1 MANFSWVTAAGP
13 LLTNPVSIGEQ
24 VLAALVATS
33 EAEPQFSIIAGSL
46 PGGLSLINQANY
58 TGLIFGKVTSNYVI
72 TTSTF
77 VVRAYS
83 SLFGVS
89 IDRSF
94 SLTVLPIGAPIWP
107 YGTQNVLLA
116 GPNVDKTFNNF
127 EYVNK
132 TLNATPPANAP
143 DTYKITYSLSTD
155 SGKLPTGL
163 KLSSTGTLR
172 GIINTPITSNPLGN
186 DRYNFKV
193 LASNGYTAASQTF
206 AMTVTYYNSSY
217 QTPIFLN
224 DPNLGLYQAESNQII
239 PIAFYNPD
247 PAYGSIVYEQTNGS
261 LPPGMNLDTT
271 SGFIYGVISNQQNYL
286 TTYKFEIFA
295 TKYNVFEQF
304 ASTATQN
311 FNINIIKNNFDSI
324 SWITPSNLGNIHS
337 YTPSTFKV
345 VATHTETKYGLSYF
359 SIGDNFPNGLALDPG
374 GDIIGATTSTGT
386 FTVTIIATTGTIYDT
401 QSWNNLT
408 NTGNYPVAFAVK
420 SFDINI
426 ISDTLQ
432 YTNIYVKPFLSIEQR
447 LAYQQ
452 FVKNTDIFEEQY
464 IYRPEDSNFGVNS
477 EFKMY
482 IQYGIQQLPSAT
494 DYQTVFLNNPLL
506 PQEKIFYINTTAT
519 VVTAMDPSGIPLYDV
534 VYINVTDYN
543 LQRTVLDEIQTQF
556 TSLNNYQLDI
566 NSAFL
571 PKWQQTIGEKFIYGI
586 VLCYAI
592 PGKGLQIINNLTRY
606 EQILGHFNF
615 SKIIFAIDRFVIE
628 KTLGSSSSSYL
639 MLP

>member
-13 LLTNPVSIGEQ
+13 LLTNPVLIGEQ
-24 VLAALVATS
+24 VSAALVATS
-33 EAEPQFSIIAGSL
+33 EAEPQFSVIAGSL
-46 PGGLSLINQANY
+46 PVGLSLINQANH
-58 TGLIFGKVTSNYVI
+58 TGLIFGKVTGNYDI

-94 SLTVLPIGAPIWP
+94 SITVLPIGAPIWP

-116 GPNVDKTFNNF
+116 GPNVDKTFNDF

-132 TLNATPPANAP
+132 TLIAAPPANAP

-172 GIINTPITSNPLGN
+172 GIINNPITSNTLGN
-186 DRYNFKV
+186 DSYNFKV
-193 LASNGYTAASQTF
+193 LASNGYTATSQTF
-206 AMTVTYYNSSY
+206 VMTVTYHNSSY
-217 QTPIFLN
+217 QSPIFLS

-247 PAYGSIVYEQTNGS
+247 PAYGSIVYEQTSGS

-271 SGFIYGVISNQQNYL
+271 SGFIYGVISTQQNYL
-286 TTYKFEIFA
+286 TTYKFGIFA
-295 TKYNVFEQF
+295 TKYNTFDQY

-324 SWITPSNLGNIHS
+324 SWITPANLGNIHS
-337 YTPSTFKV
+337 YVPSTVKV

-359 SIGDNFPNGLALDPG
+359 SVGDKFPNGLALDPG
-374 GDIIGATTSTGT
+374 GDIIGSTNSTGT
-386 FTVTIIATTGTIYDT
+386 FTVTLIATTGTIYDT

-408 NTGNYPVAFAVK
+408 NIGNYPVAFAVK

-447 LAYQQ
+447 LTYQQ

-464 IYRPEDSNFGVNS
+464 IYRPEDPNFGVNS

-482 IQYGIQQLPSAT
+482 IQYGIQQLPYAT

-519 VVTAMDPSGIPLYDV
+519 VVTAMDSSGISLYDV
-534 VYINVTDYN
+534 VYMNVTDYN
-543 LQRTVLDEIQTQF
+543 LQRTVLDKIQTQF
-556 TSLNNYQLDI
+556 TSLYNYQINI

-571 PKWQQTIGEKFIYGI
+571 PRWQATIGKEFIYGI

-592 PGKGLQIINNLTRY
+592 PGKGAQIIKNLKQY
-606 EQILGHFNF
+606 EQTLGHFNF
-615 SKIIFAIDRFVIE
+615 NKIIFAIDRFIIE
-628 KTLGSSSSSYL
+628 KTLSSTSSSYL